1 MPGEV
6 KQRGKLRSAPSD
18 QIRSTDQHSIRA
30 GILNDAP
37 MSDSPSTVY
46 DETDHV
52 SVKEESKYDSASVQT
67 SESDAET
74 YKNGSDSEQADNFDW
89 EDEDPVE
96 DRRCDGKR
104 EIRGRRSCFLCLDRR
119 SSLGSWIVYVILT
132 LISVGVCV
140 GVFIAV
146 HPVDSDPTMT
156 SYNLCLWF
164 TFIAFMFCISFVMQC
179 AIELFPFLL
188 KKIVE
193 TFYPTRSEYLRSR
206 LSYYMALK
214 SYTKIV
220 AMGAWAWGSWAFIRR
235 HIDKPSRPIYVRT
248 LEYVWECFFI
258 LTLFLFV
265 EKFLLQFIVT
275 SFHKKAYGDRFVQNE
290 RALKILDKL
299 KKVKRKCPQDFLLKR
314 IRKPKRSGA
323 ATGKK
328 YTGGETEYIYRPADY
343 KNLGAAAAA
352 NNNNNNNQS
361 STSMHKS
368 IMNKNYEIPLNDEGE
383 KQNVRFPSSSNM
395 DTLIAIPPLSQRN
408 SDSSAVA
415 AATTQDIE
423 LEQRE
428 NGNGQDS
435 SNTSSRKPSVVN
447 SIYHRITSKS
457 KKPKKTERELRE
469 EEEERDEVREE
480 RRLEGFDQRRQLF
493 DGNGTPIDSKKP
505 SRPKQLMR
513 SNTSISSL
521 STSSSIER
529 SFLSFGQLFKENA
542 LVLDPIHEA
551 KILAKRIYHNIMGPN
566 PVRHYVVEADLYD
579 FFRTHDDA
587 KEAFRLFDED
597 SNGDI
602 SRREMRAA
610 CIRIYCE
617 RKDLARSMR
626 DMSQATGKLDII
638 LMVVFACIWAIVV
651 MAVFG
656 VDIGTQLMPLWSA
669 FIAASFIFGNSA
681 KEAFE
686 SIIFVFVTH
695 AFDTGD
701 RILIGSENWTVAETG
716 LQVSTFLKW
725 DGSVVYAKNSV
736 LATQYIIN
744 CRRSGCTTESFDIE
758 ISYHTPSWKIHA
770 VREHMIKWS
779 NQYPKLYTP
788 DSCGAN
794 VVDIDNL
801 NRITLTFYVEHTKN
815 FQDAGGRWMRHNN
828 FMLELKDELQRL
840 KITYT
845 KPDQPVVHR
854 YKNRKG
860 GVAGDDDDDDND
872 DDKMTEDENDF
883 AYRDPENK
891 KWNRMYNSTS
901 NYQNHAGSDAH
912 GMSHPPEQDGTDVGA
927 TAGAAATVAF
937 TTAAI

>member
-1 MPGEV
+1 
-6 KQRGKLRSAPSD
+6 
-18 QIRSTDQHSIRA
+18 
-30 GILNDAP
+30 
-37 MSDSPSTVY
+37 
-46 DETDHV
+46 
-52 SVKEESKYDSASVQT
+52 
-67 SESDAET
+67 
-74 YKNGSDSEQADNFDW
+74 
-89 EDEDPVE
+89 
-96 DRRCDGKR
+96 
-104 EIRGRRSCFLCLDRR
+104 
-119 SSLGSWIVYVILT
+119 
-132 LISVGVCV
+132 
-140 GVFIAV
+140 
-146 HPVDSDPTMT
+146 MT

-179 AIELFPFLL
+179 AIELVPFVL
-188 KKIVE
+188 KKAVDK
-193 TFYPTRSEYLRSR
+193 FYPTRSEYLRSR

-214 SYTKIV
+214 TYTKIV
-220 AMGAWAWGSWAFIRR
+220 AMGAWAWASWAFIRR

-265 EKFLLQFIVT
+265 EKFVLQLIVT
-275 SFHKKAYGDRFVQNE
+275 SFHKKAYGDRLVQNE

-314 IRKPKRSGA
+314 IRKPKHNG
-323 ATGKK
+323 ATGNK

-343 KNLGAAAAA
+343 KNLSAK
-352 NNNNNNNQS
+352 NQGNS
-361 STSMHKS
+361 NIHKS
-368 IMNKNYEIPLNDEGE
+368 IINEKSETPLNDEGE
-383 KQNVRFPSSSNM
+383 KQSVRFPPSSNM

-408 SDSSAVA
+408 SNGSQG
-415 AATTQDIE
+415 QDIE
-423 LEQRE
+423 MEERE
-428 NGNGQDS
+428 NGNAQACSNSTSRRS
-435 SNTSSRKPSVVN
+435 SIVSN
-447 SIYHRITSKS
+447 IYQRMAP
-457 KKPKKTERELRE
+457 KKKKKKTERELRE
-469 EEEERDEVREE
+469 EEEERDEIREE
-480 RRLEGFDQRRQLF
+480 QRLEGFDQHRQLF
-493 DGNGTPIDSKKP
+493 DGDSTPIAKKAT
-505 SRPKQLMR
+505 RPKQLLR

-521 STSSSIER
+521 STNSFDEK
-529 SFLSFGQLFKENA
+529 SFLKFGYERLFKETA
-542 LVLDPIHEA
+542 LNQDPIHQA
-551 KILAKRIYHNIMGPN
+551 KILARRIYHNIMGPN

-587 KEAFRLFDED
+587 KEAFRLFDAD

-638 LMVVFACIWAIVV
+638 LMVFFACIWAIVV

-681 KEAFE
+681 KDAFE

-695 AFDTGD
+695 PFDTGD
-701 RILIGSENWTVAETG
+701 RILIGSENWTVANVG
-716 LQVSTFLKW
+716 LSVSTFLKW
-725 DGSVVYAKNSV
+725 DGSVIYAKNSV

-744 CRRSGCTTESFDIE
+744 CRRSGSTTESFDIE
-758 ISYHTPSWKIHA
+758 VSYNTPSWKIHA
-770 VREHMIKWS
+770 VREHMIKWA

-854 YKNRKG
+854 YENKRDG
-860 GVAGDDDDDDND
+860 DEHDDDEMKEEDND
-872 DDKMTEDENDF
+872 SL
-883 AYRDPENK
+883 YRDSK
-891 KWNRMYNSTS
+891 KAKWNKMYNSTS
-901 NYQNHAGSDAH
+901 RYQNHAGSDTH
-912 GMSHPPEQDGTDVGA
+912 GSSHPPEQDGIDVGA

>member
-1 MPGEV
+1 
-6 KQRGKLRSAPSD
+6 
-18 QIRSTDQHSIRA
+18 
-30 GILNDAP
+30 
-37 MSDSPSTVY
+37 
-46 DETDHV
+46 
-52 SVKEESKYDSASVQT
+52 
-67 SESDAET
+67 
-74 YKNGSDSEQADNFDW
+74 DNFDW

-96 DRRCDGKR
+96 DRLCDGK
-104 EIRGRRSCFLCLDRR
+104 EFRGRRSCFLCLDRR
-119 SSLGSWIVYVILT
+119 SSLGSWIIYIILT

-146 HPVDSDPTMT
+146 HPGDSDPTMT

-179 AIELFPFLL
+179 VIELFPFAL

-235 HIDKPSRPIYVRT
+235 RIDKPSRPAYVIT

-275 SFHKKAYGDRFVQNE
+275 SFHKKAYGDRFQQNE

-299 KKVKRKCPQDFLLKR
+299 KKVKRTCPQDFLLKR
-314 IRKPKRSGA
+314 IRKPKRNGG
-323 ATGKK
+323 ATGSK
-328 YTGGETEYIYRPADY
+328 YTGGETDI
-343 KNLGAAAAA
+343 
-352 NNNNNNNQS
+352 
-361 STSMHKS
+361 HKS
-368 IMNKNYEIPLNDEGE
+368 IMNKRSETPLNDEGE

-395 DTLIAIPPLSQRN
+395 DTLIAIPPLSQRS
-408 SDSSAVA
+408 SDGPVS
-415 AATTQDIE
+415 QDIE

-428 NGNGQDS
+428 NGDGQDHS
-435 SNTSSRKPSVVN
+435 SNTSSRKPNV
-447 SIYHRITSKS
+447 
-457 KKPKKTERELRE
+457 
-469 EEEERDEVREE
+469 
-480 RRLEGFDQRRQLF
+480 
-493 DGNGTPIDSKKP
+493 
-505 SRPKQLMR
+505 LMR

-521 STSSSIER
+521 STNSSSEK
-529 SFLSFGQLFKENA
+529 SFLSFGYLFKENA
-542 LVLDPIHEA
+542 LNQDPIHEA

-587 KEAFRLFDED
+587 KEAFRLFDAD

-638 LMVVFACIWAIVV
+638 LMIFFACIWAIVV

-681 KEAFE
+681 KDAFE

-695 AFDTGD
+695 PFDTGD
-701 RILIGSENWTVAETG
+701 RIFIGSENWTVANVG

-725 DGSVVYAKNSV
+725 DGSVIYVKNSV

-758 ISYHTPSWKIHA
+758 VSYNTPSWKIHA
-770 VREHMIKWS
+770 VREHMIKWA

-840 KITYT
+840 KITYS

-860 GVAGDDDDDDND
+860 GDDEDDDA
-872 DDKMTEDENDF
+872 MTEDENDF
-883 AYRDPENK
+883 PYRDSEKKQWNK
-891 KWNRMYNSTS
+891 MYNSTS
-901 NYQNHAGSDAH
+901 KLQNHAGSDAH
-912 GMSHPPEQDGTDVGA
+912 TGAHPPEQDGTDVGA

>member
-1 MPGEV
+1 MPSEV
-6 KQRGKLRSAPSD
+6 KQK
-18 QIRSTDQHSIRA
+18 
-30 GILNDAP
+30 GIMNDP
-37 MSDSPSTVY
+37 LMSESPSTVY
-46 DETDHV
+46 DDNDYI
-52 SVKEESKYDSASVQT
+52 SVKEDSKYESASVQT
-67 SESDAET
+67 SESDIET
-74 YKNGSDSEQADNFDW
+74 FKNGSDSEQADNFDW

-96 DRRCDGKR
+96 DRLCDGKELR
-104 EIRGRRSCFLCLDRR
+104 AKRSCFLCLDRR
-119 SSLGSWIVYVILT
+119 SSLGSWIIYIILT

-179 AIELFPFLL
+179 VIELFPFAL

-235 HIDKPSRPIYVRT
+235 HIDKPSRPIYVQT

-299 KKVKRKCPQDFLLKR
+299 KKVKRTCPQDFLLKR
-314 IRKPKRSGA
+314 IRKPKRTGG
-323 ATGKK
+323 ATGNK

-343 KNLGAAAAA
+343 KNLGKTS
-352 NNNNNNNQS
+352 NQS
-361 STSMHKS
+361 NTSIHKS
-368 IMNKNYEIPLNDEGE
+368 IMNKKSEIPLNGERE

-408 SDSSAVA
+408 SDGSAS
-415 AATTQDIE
+415 QDIE

-447 SIYHRITSKS
+447 NIYHRIVPNGN
-457 KKPKKTERELRE
+457 KKKKKLKKTERELRE

-480 RRLEGFDQRRQLF
+480 QRLEGFDQRRQLF
-493 DGNGTPIDSKKP
+493 DGDGTPIDNKP
-505 SRPKQLMR
+505 TRPKQLMR
-513 SNTSISSL
+513 SSTSISSL
-521 STSSSIER
+521 STSSSLEK
-529 SFLSFGQLFKENA
+529 SFLSFGNLFKETA
-542 LVLDPIHEA
+542 LSQDPIHEA

-587 KEAFRLFDED
+587 KEAFRLFDAD

-638 LMVVFACIWAIVV
+638 LMIVFACIWAIVV

-681 KEAFE
+681 KDAFE

-695 AFDTGD
+695 PFDTGD
-701 RILIGSENWTVAETG
+701 RIFIGTENWTVANVG

-725 DGSVVYAKNSV
+725 DGSVIYVKNSV

-744 CRRSGCTTESFDIE
+744 CRRSGRTTESFDIE
-758 ISYHTPSWKIHA
+758 VSYNTPSWKIHA

-840 KITYT
+840 QITYS

-854 YKNRKG
+854 YKNKKG
-860 GVAGDDDDDDND
+860 YGDDND
-872 DDKMTEDENDF
+872 DDDDAVTEDENNF
-883 AYRDPENK
+883 AYRDSEKKQWNK
-891 KWNRMYNSTS
+891 MYNSTS
-901 NYQNHAGSDAH
+901 RFQNHAGSDAH
-912 GMSHPPEQDGTDVGA
+912 TGAHAPEQDGVDVGA